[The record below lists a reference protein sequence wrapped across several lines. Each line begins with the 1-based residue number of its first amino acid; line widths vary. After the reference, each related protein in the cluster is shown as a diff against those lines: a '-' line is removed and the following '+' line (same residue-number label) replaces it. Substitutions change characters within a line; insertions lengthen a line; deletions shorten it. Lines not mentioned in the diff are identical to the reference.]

1 MGGTAISYG
10 HSHLRLLGWL
20 QLQLIALQLWRKK
33 VYHSTVPSF
42 DPRANQGEC
51 HQGTLSVQDSK
62 SKFMQRVYNYGSSLD
77 HQIHGFTENQTHL
90 PQWLMIWK
98 LLLKVVT
105 LTLYSPQ
112 GSIYLLHV
120 ITY

>member
-77 HQIHGFTENQTHL
+77 HQIHG
-90 PQWLMIWK
+90 WLMIWK

-112 GSIYLLHV
+112 GKLSLKSPHYSFQ
-120 ITY
+120 